1 MHRGPNLLLRSVI
14 LIGAL
19 CLLPSVHA
27 AQKKNVLILNSYHQG
42 YKWTMTRPKASV
54 SGLGDRK
61 DRINVY
67 IEYMGAKWVFDDQ
80 YFKQLGEVYKHKF
93 SNVKFDVIISTDNDA
108 FNFLRN
114 YRDDVFGKVP
124 SVFCGVIWFKAE
136 DLRGQSLY
144 TGVNEDVD
152 IAATLD
158 IMLKLHPQTK
168 NIYIVIDSTTTGHKV
183 HKKVQEIIPQYR
195 NRVTFHL
202 LEDMKMDKILDTVAR
217 VSDDSLILLTLMQKD
232 AGGNFFEFNEST
244 SLLSKASKA
253 PVYGTWDFNLGFGIV
268 GGMLT
273 SGHSQ
278 GSNAGLLALRI
289 LNGESPDSIPV
300 IQNSPNRWMFDYQ
313 QMLRFGIKRSDLPPG
328 SIVINEPSSFYAV
341 NRALVWGVVAGVA
354 GLTLTIA
361 VLLVNIHRRRR
372 AEEAL
377 QEAHDKLE
385 RRVKERTTDLAQ
397 ANVELKKEI
406 TERMRAEKALKDAE
420 RFLTSIFSSIQD
432 GLSVL
437 DNDLRII
444 STNQAMEKWYA
455 HAMPLAGKKCYEAY
469 HGRDKPC
476 DVCPSRR
483 TLETGQAVHEEV
495 PRTGPNR
502 EVVGCQDLYS
512 FPLMDA
518 ETGQMKGVIEY
529 VRDATDRKRVEVALQ
544 ESEKRYRTTFE
555 NTGTATVLIE
565 EDAVIHLA
573 NTEFERLSGYPKQEI
588 EGKKRWTDFVVKED
602 LEWMLAQHRLRRE
615 RREAALKQ
623 YEFRFV
629 TKSGDIR
636 NIFLTIDVIPGT
648 KKSVA
653 SLIDITD
660 RKRAEEEIR
669 KLNED
674 LERRVSERTAQLETS
689 VRELEQFCYSV
700 SHDLRAPLRS
710 IDGFSQIIMEDA
722 AKNLDEPTMSHL
734 RRVRAAAQKMAGI
747 IDGLLSLSRIGRR
760 EIKKEPVDLSR
771 LARSIAAEFKQ
782 SEPNRRVDFRHCGRR
797 NGSGGP

>member
-1 MHRGPNLLLRSVI
+1 
-14 LIGAL
+14 
-19 CLLPSVHA
+19 
-27 AQKKNVLILNSYHQG
+27 
-42 YKWTMTRPKASV
+42 
-54 SGLGDRK
+54 
-61 DRINVY
+61 
-67 IEYMGAKWVFDDQ
+67 
-80 YFKQLGEVYKHKF
+80 
-93 SNVKFDVIISTDNDA
+93 
-108 FNFLRN
+108 
-114 YRDDVFGKVP
+114 
-124 SVFCGVIWFKAE
+124 
-136 DLRGQSLY
+136 
-144 TGVNEDVD
+144 
-152 IAATLD
+152 
-158 IMLKLHPQTK
+158 MLKLHPQTK
-168 NIYIVIDSTTTGHKV
+168 HIYVVIDSTTTGHKV
-183 HKKVQEIIPQYR
+183 HEKVQQIIPHYQD
-195 NRVTFHL
+195 RVSFHL
-202 LEDMKMDKILDTVAR
+202 LGDMKMDKILDTVAR

-232 AGGNFFEFNEST
+232 AGGNFFEFSEST

-253 PVYGTWDFNLGFGIV
+253 PVYGVWDFNLGFGIV

-273 SGHSQ
+273 SGRSQ
-278 GSNAGLLALRI
+278 GSSAGLLARRI
-289 LNGESPDSIPV
+289 LNGEASDSMPV
-300 IQNSPNRWMFDYQ
+300 IRNSPNRWMFDDSQ
-313 QMLRFGIKRSDLPPG
+313 TLRFGIKRPDLPLG

-341 NRALVWGVVAGVA
+341 NRALVWGVTSGVA

-377 QEAHDKLE
+377 KEAHDKLE

-397 ANVELKKEI
+397 ANIELKKEI
-406 TERMRAEKALKDAE
+406 TERMQAEKALKDAE

-518 ETGQMKGVIEY
+518 EMGQMKGVIEY
-529 VRDATDRKRVEVALQ
+529 VRDATDRKRAEVALQ

-629 TKSGDIR
+629 AKSGDIR

-660 RKRAEEEIR
+660 RKRAEEEVR

-710 IDGFSQIIMEDA
+710 IDGFSQIVMEDA
-722 AKNLDEPTMSHL
+722 AQNLDEPTMSHL

-760 EIKKEPVDLSR
+760 EIKMEPVDLSR
-771 LARSIAAEFKQ
+771 FAQSIAAEFKR
-782 SEPNRRVDFRHCGRR
+782 SEPNRRVDFLVADGAMVQGDPDLLQSVIYNLLANAWKFTHKHEQARIEFGVLKQDKRTVYFVRDDGAGFDMAYENKLFGAFQRLHSVDDFPGDGIGLAAVQRIIHRH
-797 NGSGGP
+797 GGEIWVEGKVEAGATFYFTL